1 MVRWQSM
8 KERVME
14 IISSYADI
22 DTRKID
28 IDMTFEELNL
38 DYDDVMELLIPIEEE
53 FSAQNLAEVFRN
65 VTVDTTISRFIEIL
79 KDNL

>member
-1 MVRWQSM
+1 M

-22 DTRKID
+22 DTRMID
-28 IDMTFEELNL
+28 INMTFEDLNL

-53 FSAQNLAEVFRN
+53 FCTQNLAEVFRY
-65 VTVDTTISRFIEIL
+65 VTVDTTISRFIELIRE
-79 KDNL
+79 NL

>member
-1 MVRWQSM
+1 M

-28 IDMTFEELNL
+28 INMTFEELNL

-53 FSAQNLAEVFRN
+53 FSTQNLADVFRN
-65 VTVDTTISRFIEIL
+65 VTVDTTISKFIDLL
-79 KDNL
+79 KENL